1 MLPLPTQ
8 CPLTG
13 GPLIVTRLYCP
24 ESGVTI
30 EGEFAITFPFAQ
42 LSPEQLRFVEVFVRS
57 EGKLNRMEE
66 ELKLSYPT
74 IRTRLHEVIRALGH
88 EPRREESETLPP
100 TLPPTVAPADRK
112 KVLQDL
118 DSGQISFEEAMQL
131 LGGIPNSL

>member
-13 GPLIVTRLYCP
+13 GPVIVTKLYCP

-30 EGEFAITFPFAQ
+30 EGEFAITLPFAQ
-42 LSPEQLRFVEVFVRS
+42 LSPEQVRFVELFVRC
-57 EGKLNRMEE
+57 EGKINRMEE

-88 EPRREESETLPP
+88 EPRREESETVPP
-100 TLPPTVAPADRK
+100 AARK
-112 KVLQDL
+112 KVLDEL
-118 DSGQISFEEAMQL
+118 DKGQISFEEAMQL
-131 LGGIPNSL
+131 LQQGGDD

>member
-13 GPLIVTRLYCP
+13 GPVIVTRLYCP
-24 ESGVTI
+24 ESGLTI
-30 EGEFAITFPFAQ
+30 EGEFAITLPFGQ
-42 LSPEQLRFVEVFVRS
+42 LSPEQLRFVELFVRC

-74 IRTRLHEVIRALGH
+74 IRARLHEVIRALGH
-88 EPRREESETLPP
+88 EPRREEAEPIT
-100 TLPPTVAPADRK
+100 PTVRK

-118 DSGQISFEEAMQL
+118 DSGQISFVEAMQL
-131 LGGIPNSL
+131 LQGGD

>member
-1 MLPLPTQ
+1 MIPLPTQ

-13 GPLIVTRLYCP
+13 GPVIVTRIYCP
-24 ESGVTI
+24 ESGLTM
-30 EGEFAITFPFAQ
+30 EGEFTITLPFAQ
-42 LSPEQLRFVEVFVRS
+42 LSPEQLRFVETFVRC

-88 EPRREESETLPP
+88 EPRREEAESISP
-100 TLPPTVAPADRK
+100 TERK

-131 LGGIPNSL
+131 LQGGDD

>member
-13 GPLIVTRLYCP
+13 GPVVVTRLYCP
-24 ESGVTI
+24 DSGLTI
-30 EGEFAITFPFAQ
+30 EGEFAITLPFGQ
-42 LSPEQLRFVEVFVRS
+42 LSPEQLRFVETFVRC

-88 EPRREESETLPP
+88 EPRREEAETMS
-100 TLPPTVAPADRK
+100 AAERK
-112 KVLQDL
+112 KILQDL
-118 DSGQISFEEAMQL
+118 DSGKVSFEEAMQL
-131 LGGIPNSL
+131 LQGGD